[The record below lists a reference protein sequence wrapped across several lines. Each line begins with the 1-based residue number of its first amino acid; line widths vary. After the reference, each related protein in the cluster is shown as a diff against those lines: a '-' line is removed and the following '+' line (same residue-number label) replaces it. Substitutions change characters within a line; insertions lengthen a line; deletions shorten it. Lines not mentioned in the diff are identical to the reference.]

1 MSGPG
6 IPWRRDAVG
15 AGPPLALL
23 HGIGMSRFAWSPV
36 VPLLARR
43 RRVFAFDLPGF
54 GETPPLPAGVAPTA
68 AALAGGLVESLR
80 ALGIDQ
86 PVELA
91 GNSLGGLVALE
102 AAKRGA
108 AGGFSV
114 SRVTAISPAG
124 LWEPG
129 RTPAAAPFLKALRAS
144 ARLPGAGAFL
154 RVPAVREAA
163 LAVSVGPG
171 CGRMPAADAVRVF
184 EEFAAA
190 TAFGETL
197 DAVRSLEGGETIA
210 CPVTVAFGVRDRLLG
225 PACRRRDRLPPHAKW
240 VEPPGWGHV
249 PMWRDPAGVAGLILG
264 GGAVIAAP

>member
-1 MSGPG
+1 MT
-6 IPWRRDAVG
+6 PWRHDAVG

-23 HGIGMSRFAWSPV
+23 HGIGMSRFAWAPV
-36 VPLLARR
+36 VPLLAER
-43 RRVFAFDLPGF
+43 RRVLAFDLPGF
-54 GETPPLPAGVAPTA
+54 GATPPLPAGVAPTA

-80 ALGIDQ
+80 ALGIEG

-108 AGGFSV
+108 A
-114 SRVTAISPAG
+114 SRVVAISPAG
-124 LWEPG
+124 LWVPG

-144 ARLPGAGAFL
+144 ARLPGAAAL
-154 RVPAVREAA
+154 VRVPAVREAA
-163 LAVSVGPG
+163 LLVGVGPG
-171 CGRMPAADAVRVF
+171 CGRMSAADAVRLLTD
-184 EEFAAA
+184 FAAA
-190 TAFGETL
+190 TTFGETL

-210 CPVTVAFGVRDRLLG
+210 CPVTVAFGGKDRLLG
-225 PACRRRDRLPPHAKW
+225 PKYRRRDRLPPQTRW

-264 GGAVIAAP
+264 DAAGAAAS